1 MCRSRPLP
9 TRSGWRSASRRRARS
24 ASRSWRA
31 WRTTR
36 RNTRRFSCAPR
47 CSKARGAYNEAMN
60 FGINFFPSFRPEDS
74 STADYYDQC
83 LRIAARADELGY
95 SSIKTVEHSFYDYGG
110 HSPSPCVF
118 LSAVAA
124 RTKRVRLITGA
135 VIPAFHHPAHLGGE
149 LAMLD
154 NMSKGRFDAGFGRAF
169 LPKEFEVY
177 GVPMSESRE
186 RFEEA
191 IAIIRRLWQ
200 EDRVSH
206 SGRFWSL
213 EDVHLMPRVVQKPH
227 PPVWI
232 AAISTEE
239 SFVYAAR
246 NGFNLMIVPYA
257 GKPGQLQE
265 LVRLYRKEWAESGHK
280 PGAEQVQVAQ
290 FAYVAEKR
298 AEAQSGF
305 ERICKRYLETFADA
319 VQSWRG
325 KSSDQYPGY
334 DKMVASILATT
345 PDKIVAGG
353 GAFVGTPEDVAA
365 QIRACVDTFGAI
377 EPSMQ
382 INFGGSTDQEA
393 FRTLELFASGVMS
406 KFK

>member
-1 MCRSRPLP
+1 MR
-9 TRSGWRSASRRRARS
+9 
-24 ASRSWRA
+24 
-31 WRTTR
+31 
-36 RNTRRFSCAPR
+36 
-47 CSKARGAYNEAMN
+47 
-60 FGINFFPSFRPEDS
+60 FGINFFPSFRPADGT
-74 STADYYDQC
+74 TAAYYAQC
-83 LRIAARADELGY
+83 LRLAERADALGY
-95 SSIKTVEHSFYDYGG
+95 HSIKTVEHSFYDYGG
-110 HSPSPCVF
+110 HSPNPCVF

-135 VIPAFHHPAHLGGE
+135 VIPAFHHPAHLGGD

-154 NMSKGRFDAGFGRAF
+154 NMSNGRVDAGFGRAF

-191 IAIIRRLWQ
+191 IGMIRRMWT
-200 EDRVSH
+200 EERVNIK
-206 SGRFWSL
+206 GKYWNL
-213 EDVHLMPRVVQKPH
+213 EDVRLMPRVVQKPH

-239 SFVYAAR
+239 SFLYAAK

-265 LVRLYRKEWAESGHK
+265 FVKTYRRVWAESGHE
-280 PGAEQVQVAQ
+280 PGAEQIQVAQ
-290 FAYVAEKR
+290 FCYVAEKR
-298 AEAQSGF
+298 EEAQAGF
-305 ERICKRYLETFADA
+305 ERICRKYLEVFADA
-319 VQSWRG
+319 VVSWQG

-345 PDKIVAGG
+345 PEKIVQQG
-353 GAFVGTPEDVAA
+353 GAFVGTPGDVIA
-365 QIRACVDTFGAI
+365 QLRACIDTFGVI

-382 INFGGSTDQEA
+382 INFGGTKDEEA
-393 FRTLELFASGVMS
+393 FRTLELFATGVMPEFRKLS
-406 KFK
+406 

>member
-1 MCRSRPLP
+1 M
-9 TRSGWRSASRRRARS
+9 
-24 ASRSWRA
+24 
-31 WRTTR
+31 
-36 RNTRRFSCAPR
+36 RF
-47 CSKARGAYNEAMN
+47 GL
-60 FGINFFPSFRPEDS
+60 NFFPSFRPQDS
-74 STADYYDQC
+74 TTADYYQQC
-83 LRIAARADELGY
+83 LRIAERADVLGY

-110 HSPSPCVF
+110 HSPNPCVF

-124 RTKRVRLITGA
+124 RTRRIRLITGA
-135 VIPAFHHPAHLGGE
+135 VIPAFHHPAHLGGD

-154 NMSKGRFDAGFGRAF
+154 NMSQGRLDAGFGRAF

-177 GVPMSESRE
+177 GVPMSESRA

-191 IAIIRRLWQ
+191 IHIIRRLWT
-200 EDRVSH
+200 EENISFK
-206 SGRFWSL
+206 GTFWNL
-213 EDVHLMPRVVQKPH
+213 ENVHLMPRVVQKPH

-246 NGFNLMIVPYA
+246 SGFNLMIVPYA

-265 LVRLYRKEWAESGHK
+265 FVKMYRRVWAESGHK

-298 AEAQSGF
+298 AEAQAGF
-305 ERICKRYLETFADA
+305 ERICRRYLETFADA

-353 GAFVGTPEDVAA
+353 GAFVGTPDDVIG
-365 QIRACVDTFGAI
+365 QIRGCVDAFGAI

-393 FRTLELFASGVMS
+393 FRTLELFAQKVMPH
-406 KFK
+406 FKN

>member
-1 MCRSRPLP
+1 M
-9 TRSGWRSASRRRARS
+9 
-24 ASRSWRA
+24 
-31 WRTTR
+31 
-36 RNTRRFSCAPR
+36 RF
-47 CSKARGAYNEAMN
+47 GL
-60 FGINFFPSFRPEDS
+60 NFFPSFRPADS
-74 STADYYDQC
+74 TTADYYQQC
-83 LRIAARADELGY
+83 LRIAERADALGY

-110 HSPSPCVF
+110 HSPNPCVF

-124 RTKRVRLITGA
+124 RTKRIRLITGA
-135 VIPAFHHPAHLGGE
+135 VIPAFHHPAHLGGD

-154 NMSKGRFDAGFGRAF
+154 NLSKGRLDAGFGRAF

-191 IAIIRRLWQ
+191 IGMIRRLWT
-200 EDRVSH
+200 EERVTAK
-206 SGRFWSL
+206 GKYWNL
-213 EDVHLMPRVVQKPH
+213 EDVHLMPRVVQTPH

-265 LVRLYRKEWAESGHK
+265 LVRMYRKVWIESGHQ
-280 PGAEQVQVAQ
+280 PRAEQVQVAQ

-298 AEAQSGF
+298 SEAQAGF
-305 ERICKRYLETFADA
+305 ERICRRYLETFADA
-319 VQSWRG
+319 VQSWQG

-345 PDKIVAGG
+345 PDKIVANG
-353 GAFVGTPEDVAA
+353 GAFVGTPQDVAA
-365 QIRACVDTFGAI
+365 QIRGCIDAFGAI

-393 FRTLELFASGVMS
+393 FRTLELFAQKVMPHFS
-406 KFK
+406 N